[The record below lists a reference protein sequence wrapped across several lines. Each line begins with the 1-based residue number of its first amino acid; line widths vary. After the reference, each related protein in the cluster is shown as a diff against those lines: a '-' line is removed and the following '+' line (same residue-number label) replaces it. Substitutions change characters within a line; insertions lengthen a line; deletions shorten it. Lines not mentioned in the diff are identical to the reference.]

1 MKVSAQQSRR
11 DFLRLGALA
20 GAGSLLAAC
29 ATVAPGAAGDEE
41 APDAAATTIS
51 WWNPDV
57 LDWQPAYID
66 MAAAFTEQN
75 PDIQVEVQDVPEGG
89 FAEKILS
96 MIAGDTGPDVWV
108 FYYATDFARR
118 GFTEDITP
126 MLEGDAIQAEEMWF
140 PICIE
145 RATYEGRMYSTPRDG
160 VWGMVGYNASLFGEM
175 GVPLP
180 EEGWTIDD
188 YLAACIA
195 LTDEEL
201 GTWGTLI
208 SGPGTLLWDQAFCW
222 NMGFEIVSENGRQ
235 VQGLL
240 DTPTSIEAIQWV
252 LDLQVEHQV
261 APSGAQ
267 SEALGP
273 FAFGSGKVGMFQA
286 SGWNLVDLKEV
297 PFEWD
302 MVSVPIREGGE
313 SFAWGD
319 SVQYYMWTG
328 SQEKEASWEL
338 MKYISGVEGSQIA
351 AEVGAWTPPTP
362 QTWLNLGWDQDPIL
376 SKFWEQA
383 QLPTAVPNYLRTE
396 FHWDCVHPQF
406 EGIWTRYIENEERP
420 LEALVQEAA
429 AEAQACLDKSYAA
442 S

>member
-1 MKVSAQQSRR
+1 MKVYAQQSRR

-29 ATVAPGAAGDEE
+29 AAVAPGAAGDEG

-66 MAAAFTEQN
+66 MAAAFMDQN

-89 FAEKILS
+89 FAEKILA

-126 MLEGDAIQAEEMWF
+126 MLEADAIQPEEMWF
-140 PICIE
+140 PICLE

-160 VWGMVGYNASLFGEM
+160 VWGMVGYNASLFEEM

-180 EEGWTIDD
+180 VEGWTIDD
-188 YLAACIA
+188 YLSACIA

-208 SGPGTLLWDQAFCW
+208 SGPGTLLWDSAFCW
-222 NMGFEIVSENGRQ
+222 NMGFEIVSENGRE

-252 LDLQVEHQV
+252 LDLEVEHGV
-261 APSGAQ
+261 APSGSQ
-267 SEALGP
+267 QEALGP
-273 FAFGSGKVGMFQA
+273 FAFGSGKVGFSQPQA
-286 SGWNLVDLKEV
+286 GTW
-297 PFEWD
+297 
-302 MVSVPIREGGE
+302 
-313 SFAWGD
+313 
-319 SVQYYMWTG
+319 WT
-328 SQEKEASWEL
+328 
-338 MKYISGVEGSQIA
+338 
-351 AEVGAWTPPTP
+351 
-362 QTWLNLGWDQDPIL
+362 
-376 SKFWEQA
+376 
-383 QLPTAVPNYLRTE
+383 
-396 FHWDCVHPQF
+396 
-406 EGIWTRYIENEERP
+406 
-420 LEALVQEAA
+420 
-429 AEAQACLDKSYAA
+429 
-442 S
+442 